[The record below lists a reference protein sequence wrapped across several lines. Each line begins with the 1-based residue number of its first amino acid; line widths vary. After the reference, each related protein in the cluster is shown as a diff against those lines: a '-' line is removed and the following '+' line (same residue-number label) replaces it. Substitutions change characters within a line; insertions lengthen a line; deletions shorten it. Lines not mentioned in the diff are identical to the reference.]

1 MFGSLMVSF
10 VQYFQNFKV
19 VRLINSNNDILE
31 NEEKKLTSFWKFWTI
46 IVFMYLSVF
55 TSCMVFLTE
64 LN

>member
-31 NEEKKLTSFWKFWTI
+31 NEEKKLTSF
-46 IVFMYLSVF
+46 
-55 TSCMVFLTE
+55 
-64 LN
+64 